1 MIVAGIILIS
11 LQAMALISSI
21 ARGVLPSG
29 LAYGLGFYS
38 PGIVGIVLLVV
49 GIKKRKKKKKN
60 TSTSE
65 VKWEKKE

>member
-29 LAYGLGFYS
+29 LAYSLGFYS
-38 PGIVGIVLLVV
+38 PAIVGIVLLVF
-49 GIKKRKKKKKN
+49 GIKKRMRKKN

-65 VKWEKKE
+65 IEREKKE